1 MICLDKRGCPCP
13 IPVVEAKKAL
23 ESAEAGTW
31 VEVLVDNAVAVQNL
45 RKLAAHKGL
54 AAEDEKR
61 GEGEYAVR
69 IQSAGPAAQTAGPA
83 AQTADSAAQTADSA
97 ARTADS
103 AARTADP
110 AARTAEVNDG
120 HGADGGGLP
129 DDLALESCQLPG
141 SGETA
146 TENPEEPAEP
156 ASSAVSGSPA
166 ELASPVEKGMVLV
179 IGSDQMGQG
188 DEKLGHMLMKSFMY
202 AAAKQ
207 DRLPETI
214 LLFNGGARLSCEGSE
229 SLEDLREME
238 KAGCRILTCGTC
250 LDFYGLK
257 ETLAV
262 GEITNMYEIV
272 ETMTA
277 ARKLVHP

>member
-69 IQSAGPAAQTAGPA
+69 IQSAGPAVQ
-83 AQTADSAAQTADSA
+83 
-97 ARTADS
+97 
-103 AARTADP
+103 TADP
-110 AARTAEVNDG
+110 AARTAEVND
-120 HGADGGGLP
+120 DGEDGDGLP
-129 DDLALESCQLPG
+129 DDLDLESCQLPG
-141 SGETA
+141 SGEA
-146 TENPEEPAEP
+146 AAENPESPAEP
-156 ASSAVSGSPA
+156 GSSLKAGDFSSTDSPI
-166 ELASPVEKGMVLV
+166 EKGMILV

-188 DEKLGHMLMKSFMY
+188 DEKLGHMLMKSFVY

-277 ARKLVHP
+277 ARKLVRS

>member
-69 IQSAGPAAQTAGPA
+69 IQSAGPAAQTADPA
-83 AQTADSAAQTADSA
+83 AK
-97 ARTADS
+97 TADS

-120 HGADGGGLP
+120 HGADGDGLP
-129 DDLALESCQLPG
+129 DDLDLESCQLPG
-141 SGETA
+141 SGEAA
-146 TENPEEPAEP
+146 TENPEGPAEP

-188 DEKLGHMLMKSFMY
+188 DEKLGHMLMKSFVY

-229 SLEDLREME
+229 SLEDLRELE

-277 ARKLVHP
+277 ARKLVRP